1 MTVVLAGEGIVPCIT
16 GLTTPKGENMNKGNM
31 KIDIQS
37 LIDDCGGPAKV
48 AEITGVQRTAPYG
61 WIRRGYIASTA
72 LEKIKE
78 VRPDIDLDT
87 YFKEA

>member
-16 GLTTPKGENMNKGNM
+16 GLTTPKGEEMTKRDV

-37 LIDDCGGPAKV
+37 LVADCGGPAKV

-78 VRPDIDLDT
+78 ARPDIEIDT
-87 YFKEA
+87 YFKES